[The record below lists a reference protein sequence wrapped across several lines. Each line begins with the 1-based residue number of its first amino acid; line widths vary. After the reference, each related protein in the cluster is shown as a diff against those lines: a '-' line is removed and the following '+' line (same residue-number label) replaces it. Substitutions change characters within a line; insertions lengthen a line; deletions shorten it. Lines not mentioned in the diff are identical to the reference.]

1 MHWPNC
7 ESHYQNPHIMVW
19 LLRFAQL
26 PIPTYLVFACVCPLP
41 SEKNVCFCSATEYV
55 GDIHTWYLSI
65 FAHLCIFKAC
75 KSTPKKAKLR
85 NKIGQSFVVSMLKSK
100 TGLKK
105 VQYSWCLRCWLISAM
120 ETSLVLLNWN
130 SINSSCICGGIGHFL
145 WSISRG
151 ECPAPKGAQVGGPDA
166 RVAKFA
172 PELSLITIFQSSG
185 NSGLSWVP
193 GLIYW
198 QWGRDRGVCH
208 RELSI
213 LSLFSITMKMVSQI
227 FK

>member
-1 MHWPNC
+1 MPVKIH
-7 ESHYQNPHIMVW
+7 QNRRNFATKQAKFRV
-19 LLRFAQL
+19 LNAKKYTNLR
-26 PIPTYLVFACVCPLP
+26 
-41 SEKNVCFCSATEYV
+41 K
-55 GDIHTWYLSI
+55 
-65 FAHLCIFKAC
+65 AHHHGC
-75 KSTPKKAKLR
+75 
-85 NKIGQSFVVSMLKSK
+85 
-100 TGLKK
+100 
-105 VQYSWCLRCWLISAM
+105 WRCWLISSM
-120 ETSLVLLNWN
+120 ETSLVLLNRN
-130 SINSSCICGGIGHFL
+130 SINSSCICGNIGHFL

-151 ECPAPKGAQVGGPDA
+151 ECSAPKGAQVGGPDA

-172 PELSLITIFQSSG
+172 PELSLITIFQSPG

-213 LSLFSITMKMVSQI
+213 FSLFSITMKMVSQI